1 MPKIDSIK
9 KTLVLGSG
17 PIIIGQAAE
26 FDYSGTQACEAL
38 KEEGVEVVLINS
50 NPATIMTDKEVA
62 HKIYIE
68 PLTLEAIEKVIE
80 KERPDSLLA
89 GMGGQTAL
97 NLAVELSDAGI
108 LDKYG
113 VKVIGT
119 SIESIKKGE
128 DRDEFREMMRS
139 INQPVIESDIVTN
152 LEDGI
157 IYAEKIGYPVIIR
170 PAYTLGGTGGG
181 IAENKEELIEILTHG
196 LQLSPVTQVL
206 IEKSIKGWK
215 EIEYEVMR
223 DGNGDCI
230 TVCNMEN
237 VDPVGVHTGDS
248 IVVAPSQTLSDKEY
262 QLLRTASIEIINAI
276 EVKGGCNVQIALHPH
291 RLEYAII
298 EINPRVSRSSALAS
312 KATGYPIAKVAA
324 KIALGYTLDEIENA
338 VTKKT
343 KACFEPTLD
352 YVVVKIPKWPFD
364 KFKQANRRLGT
375 KMMAT
380 GEIMSIGSNFEAA
393 LLKGIRSLE
402 IGKYSLIHKP
412 SEQRTIEELKER
424 VVMPDDERLFDLAE
438 MIRRGYSI
446 DMIEKITGVDKWFL
460 YRIDW
465 IVKQEE
471 KLKTMKIE
479 DISKDY
485 LKTLKK
491 KGFSDKGIADLMKI
505 SPEKVYELR
514 SLYNIHAAYK
524 MVDTCGGE
532 FDALSPYYYS
542 TYEEYDEV
550 VVSDKRKIVVLGSGP
565 IRIGQGIEF
574 DYCSVHCIKALRKLG
589 IETIIVNNN
598 PETVS
603 TDFDTSDKLYFEPL
617 TEEEVLNIIEK
628 EKPEGVILQFGGQ
641 TAIKLAKFLDEKNIP
656 ILGTDFNDIDAAED
670 REKFD
675 ELLEKLNINR
685 PKGIAVW
692 STEEGVKHA
701 SEIGYPVLVRPSYV
715 LGGQGM
721 EITYN
726 EAKLK
731 AYLDSAFERDSKNP
745 VLIDKYLVG
754 REIEVDAICD
764 KEDVLIPGIMEH
776 LERAGVHSGD
786 SITMYPS
793 QNISDDI
800 KEKILDYTKKIALE
814 LNVLGMVNIQFIEF
828 KGELYIIEV
837 NPRASR
843 TVPYISKVSGVP
855 IVDLATKCMLGAKL
869 KDLGY
874 GTGIYKTPDL
884 IAVKVPVFSMSKL
897 ARVDV
902 SLGPEM
908 KSTGEVLGVGETLE
922 EALYKGFTAAGKK
935 MSNDRGVVL
944 ATVND
949 QDKEEFLEIAKDMK
963 RVGYTFMATEGTASL
978 LKSNGIDA
986 IIVNKI
992 GEVRPNILDVIT
1004 NNQVDMVINIGALKD
1019 KNYELV
1025 YEDIKAVVDAANK
1038 EALVKVIIETCYLT
1052 DEEKKIACELA
1063 VKAGT
1068 DYVKTS
1074 TGFGTGGSTPADI
1087 KLMRETVGENIG
1099 VKASGGVRC
1108 EEDAV
1113 KVIDAGATRIGA
1125 SASIAIVSGDNSSKS
1140 DY

>member
-97 NLAVELSDAGI
+97 NLAVELADAGI

-479 DISKDY
+479 DVSKDY
-485 LKTLKK
+485 LNTLKK

-800 KEKILDYTKKIALE
+800 KAKILDYTKRISLE

-978 LKSNGIDA
+978 LKSNGIDS

-1004 NNQVDMVINIGALKD
+1004 NNQVDMVINTPTKGNDATRDGFRIRRLATEYSIDVMTSLDTLK
-1019 KNYELV
+1019 
-1025 YEDIKAVVDAANK
+1025 
-1038 EALVKVIIETCYLT
+1038 ALVKVNQKHI
-1052 DEEKKIACELA
+1052 KKEQLKVYNLA
-1063 VKAGT
+1063 
-1068 DYVKTS
+1068 D
-1074 TGFGTGGSTPADI
+1074 
-1087 KLMRETVGENIG
+1087 
-1099 VKASGGVRC
+1099 
-1108 EEDAV
+1108 
-1113 KVIDAGATRIGA
+1113 
-1125 SASIAIVSGDNSSKS
+1125 
-1140 DY
+1140 

>member
-26 FDYSGTQACEAL
+26 FDYSGTQACGAL
-38 KEEGVEVVLINS
+38 KEEGIEVVLINS

-62 HKIYIE
+62 DKIYIE
-68 PLTLEAIEKVIE
+68 PLTIEAIEKVIE

-89 GMGGQTAL
+89 GMGGQTGL
-97 NLAVELSDAGI
+97 NLAVQLSDAGI
-108 LDKYG
+108 LDKYN

-128 DRDEFREMMRS
+128 DRDTFRETMRQ

-152 LEDGI
+152 LEDGL
-157 IYAEKIGYPVIIR
+157 IYADKIGYPVIVR

-181 IAENKEELIEILTHG
+181 IAENKEELVEILTHG

-206 IEKSIKGWK
+206 LEKSIKGWK

-223 DGNGDCI
+223 DSKGNCI

-248 IVVAPSQTLSDKEY
+248 IVVAPSQTLSDVEY
-262 QLLRTASIEIINAI
+262 QLLRTASIDIINAI
-276 EVKGGCNVQIALHPH
+276 EVQGGCNVQIALHPD

-324 KIALGYTLDEIENA
+324 KIALGYTLDEIENS
-338 VTKKT
+338 VTKRT

-364 KFKQANRRLGT
+364 KFKQANRVLGT

-412 SEQRTIEELKER
+412 SQERTIEELKER
-424 VVMPDDERLFDLAE
+424 VIMPDDERLFDLCE
-438 MIRRGYSI
+438 MIRRGYNL

-460 YRIDW
+460 YKFKW
-465 IVKQEE
+465 IVEQED

-479 DISKDY
+479 DLNKDY
-485 LKTLKK
+485 LLQLKK

-505 SPEKVYELR
+505 NPDKIYELR
-514 SLYNIHAAYK
+514 SLYNIDPAYK

-542 TYEEYDEV
+542 TYEQYDEV
-550 VVSDKRKIVVLGSGP
+550 VVSDKRKIIVLGSGP

-574 DYCSVHCIKALRKLG
+574 DYCSVHCIKSLRKMG
-589 IETIIVNNN
+589 IETIIINNN

-603 TDFDTSDKLYFEPL
+603 TDFDISDKLYFEPL

-628 EKPEGVILQFGGQ
+628 ENPEGVILQFGGQ
-641 TAIKLAKFLDEKNIP
+641 TAIKLAKFLNEKNIP
-656 ILGTDFNDIDAAED
+656 ILGTDFENIDAAED

-685 PKGIAVW
+685 PRGIAVW
-692 STEEGVKHA
+692 SAEEGISHA
-701 SEIGYPVLVRPSYV
+701 KEIGYPVLVRPSYV

-721 EITYN
+721 EITY
-726 EAKLK
+726 EEHKLE
-731 AYLDSAFERDSKNP
+731 AYLKNAFERDSKNP

-764 KEDVLIPGIMEH
+764 GEDVLIPGIMEH

-786 SITMYPS
+786 SITMYPT
-793 QNISDDI
+793 QNVSDEI

-843 TVPYISKVSGVP
+843 TVPYISKVSKVP

-874 GTGIYKTPDL
+874 GNGIYKTPEL
-884 IAVKVPVFSMSKL
+884 ISVKVPVFSMSKL
-897 ARVDV
+897 ARVDI

-908 KSTGEVLGVGETLE
+908 KSTGEVLGVGQTLE
-922 EALYKGFTAAGKK
+922 EALYKGFMASGR
-935 MSNDRGVVL
+935 SISDDRGIVL

-949 QDKEEFLEIAKDMK
+949 HDKEEFLEIAKDMK
-963 RVGYTFMATEGTASL
+963 NLGYTFLATEGTAKIL
-978 LKSNGIDA
+978 RKNDIDA
-986 IIVNKI
+986 ITVNKI
-992 GEVRPNILDVIT
+992 GEGKPNILDAIM
-1004 NNQVDMVINIGALKD
+1004 NNQVDMVINTPTKGNDATRDGFKIRRTATEYNVDVMTSLDTLK
-1019 KNYELV
+1019 
-1025 YEDIKAVVDAANK
+1025 
-1038 EALVKVIIETCYLT
+1038 ALVKVN
-1052 DEEKKIACELA
+1052 KKYIN
-1063 VKAGT
+1063 
-1068 DYVKTS
+1068 S
-1074 TGFGTGGSTPADI
+1074 NDI
-1087 KLMRETVGENIG
+1087 KVYNI
-1099 VKASGGVRC
+1099 A
-1108 EEDAV
+1108 E
-1113 KVIDAGATRIGA
+1113 
-1125 SASIAIVSGDNSSKS
+1125 
-1140 DY
+1140 

>member
-26 FDYSGTQACEAL
+26 FDYSGTQACQAL

-50 NPATIMTDKEVA
+50 NPATIMTDEEVA
-62 HKIYIE
+62 DKIYIE
-68 PLTLEAIEKVIE
+68 PLTIEFIEKIIE
-80 KERPDSLLA
+80 KERPDSILA
-89 GMGGQTAL
+89 GMGGQTGL
-97 NLAVELSDAGI
+97 NLAVELHDAGI
-108 LDKYG
+108 LDKYN
-113 VKVIGT
+113 VRVLGT

-128 DRDEFREMMRS
+128 DRDLFREVMRE
-139 INQPVIESDIVTN
+139 INQPVVVSDIVTT
-152 LEDGI
+152 LEDGL
-157 IYAEKIGYPVIIR
+157 AFAAKIGYPVVVR

-181 IAENKEELIEILTHG
+181 IAETEEELTEILSQG
-196 LQLSPVTQVL
+196 LQLSPVSQVL
-206 IEKSIKGWK
+206 LEKSIKGWK

-223 DGNGDCI
+223 DSNGTCI

-237 VDPVGVHTGDS
+237 IDPVGVHTGDS

-262 QLLRTASIEIINAI
+262 QMLRKASIDIINAI
-276 EVKGGCNVQIALHPH
+276 EVQGGCNVQIALNPH
-291 RLEYAII
+291 SLEYAII

-324 KIALGYTLDEIENA
+324 KIALGYTLDEIQNA

-343 KACFEPTLD
+343 YACFEPTLD

-364 KFKQANRRLGT
+364 KFKQANRKLGT

-393 LLKGIRSLE
+393 ILKGIRSLE
-402 IGKYSLIHKP
+402 IGKYSLIHKA
-412 SEQRTIEELKER
+412 SENRSIEELKKR
-424 VVMPDDERLFDLAE
+424 VVVPDDERLFDLAE
-438 MIRRGYSI
+438 MIRRGYKI
-446 DMIEKITGVDKWFL
+446 EMIEQITGVDKWF
-460 YRIDW
+460 IHKFKW
-465 IVKQEE
+465 IVEQEE
-471 KLKTMKIE
+471 KLKGMHIE
-479 DISKDY
+479 DLNKEY
-485 LKTLKK
+485 LLELKK

-514 SLYNIHAAYK
+514 SLYNIKPAYK

-542 TYEEYDEV
+542 TYEQYDEV
-550 VVSDKRKIVVLGSGP
+550 VVSDKKKVIVLGSGP

-574 DYCSVHCIKALRKLG
+574 DYCSVHCVKSLKAQG

-628 EKPEGVILQFGGQ
+628 ENPDGVVLQFGGQ
-641 TAIKLAKFLDEKNIP
+641 TAIKLAKFLDEKKIK
-656 ILGTDFNDIDAAED
+656 ILGTSCKDIDAAED

-675 ELLEKLNINR
+675 ELLEKLDINR
-685 PKGIAVW
+685 PKGKAIW
-692 STEEGVKHA
+692 SVNEGVEEANKL
-701 SEIGYPVLVRPSYV
+701 GYPVLVRPSYV

-721 EITYN
+721 EITYDEN
-726 EAKLK
+726 KLTQ
-731 AYLDSAFERDSKNP
+731 YLKDAFMRDSKNP
-745 VLIDKYLVG
+745 VLIDKYLTG

-764 KEDVLIPGIMEH
+764 GEDILIPGIMEH

-793 QNISDDI
+793 QNICDEI
-800 KEKILDYTKKIALE
+800 KAKILDYTKKIALE

-828 KGELYIIEV
+828 HGELYIIEV

-843 TVPYISKVSGVP
+843 TVPYISKVSKVP
-855 IVDLATKCMLGAKL
+855 IVDLATKCMLGSKL

-874 GTGIYKTPDL
+874 GTGVYKEPKL
-884 IAVKVPVFSMSKL
+884 ISVKVPVFSMSKL

-922 EALYKGFTAAGKK
+922 EALYKGFLGAGKK
-935 MSNDRGVVL
+935 MSNERGVVL
-944 ATVND
+944 ATINNY
-949 QDKEEFLEIAKDMK
+949 DKDEFMEIAKDMNEM
-963 RVGYTFMATEGTASL
+963 GYTFVATEGTAKA
-978 LKSNGIDA
+978 LKENGIDA
-986 IIVNKI
+986 EVVNRV
-992 GEVRPNILDVIT
+992 EEARPNILDVIR
-1004 NNQVDMVINIGALKD
+1004 NKQVDIVINTPTKGNDSNRDGFKIRRTATEFSTEVMTSLDTLK
-1019 KNYELV
+1019 
-1025 YEDIKAVVDAANK
+1025 
-1038 EALVKVIIETCYLT
+1038 ALVEV
-1052 DEEKKIACELA
+1052 KKKDINRDGLA
-1063 VKAGT
+1063 V
-1068 DYVKTS
+1068 Y
-1074 TGFGTGGSTPADI
+1074 
-1087 KLMRETVGENIG
+1087 NI
-1099 VKASGGVRC
+1099 A
-1108 EEDAV
+1108 E
-1113 KVIDAGATRIGA
+1113 
-1125 SASIAIVSGDNSSKS
+1125 
-1140 DY
+1140 

>member
-764 KEDVLIPGIMEH
+764 KEDILIPGIMEH

-800 KEKILDYTKKIALE
+800 KAKILDYTKRISLE

-874 GTGIYKTPDL
+874 GTGIYKTPEL

-978 LKSNGIDA
+978 LRSNGIDS
-986 IIVNKI
+986 IVVNKI

-1004 NNQVDMVINIGALKD
+1004 NNQVDMVINTPTKGNDATRDGFRIRRLATEYSIDVMTSLDTLK
-1019 KNYELV
+1019 
-1025 YEDIKAVVDAANK
+1025 
-1038 EALVKVIIETCYLT
+1038 ALVKVNQKHI
-1052 DEEKKIACELA
+1052 KKEQLKVYNLA
-1063 VKAGT
+1063 
-1068 DYVKTS
+1068 D
-1074 TGFGTGGSTPADI
+1074 
-1087 KLMRETVGENIG
+1087 
-1099 VKASGGVRC
+1099 
-1108 EEDAV
+1108 
-1113 KVIDAGATRIGA
+1113 
-1125 SASIAIVSGDNSSKS
+1125 
-1140 DY
+1140 